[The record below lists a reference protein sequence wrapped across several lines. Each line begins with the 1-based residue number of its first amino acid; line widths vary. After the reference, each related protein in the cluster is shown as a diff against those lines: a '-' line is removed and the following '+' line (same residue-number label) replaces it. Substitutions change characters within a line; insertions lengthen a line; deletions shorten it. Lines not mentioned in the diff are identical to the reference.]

1 MRKRTTLN
9 IDTDLLAKAGRSLGT
24 AGATETIHAALQEAV
39 NARRVQWLLEY
50 EFPGLTPESLE
61 EEIRRDRE
69 VVASDA
75 LQSI

>member
-9 IDTDLLAKAGRSLGT
+9 IDADLLTEAGRALGT
-24 AGATETIHAALQEAV
+24 AGATETIHAALREAV

-61 EEIRRDRE
+61 EMRRDRE
-69 VVASDA
+69 FAPGDVV
-75 LQSI
+75 QSV